1 MINGKKIIAVIP
13 ARGGSKGIKLKNLKK
28 INGKSL
34 IRITAEFVHK
44 CKFFDYATLSTDHN
58 KISKEAR
65 KYKIDI
71 VKRPKKLSGDKISDT
86 KVLLHAVEEIEK
98 FTKLNFDIVVMLHP
112 TSPLRKINDVRNC
125 IKMLIKKKY
134 DSVWTISK
142 TDSKFHPDKQLQ
154 LKKNKIKYYS
164 KKGPNIFYRQQL
176 DQVYYRNS
184 NAYVIRKN
192 FLKKKK
198 TLFSKNTGSVIVKSK
213 QISIDN
219 LEDINF
225 VKSLLK

>member
-1 MINGKKIIAVIP
+1 M
-13 ARGGSKGIKLKNLKK
+13 
-28 INGKSL
+28 
-34 IRITAEFVHK
+34 
-44 CKFFDYATLSTDHN
+44 
-58 KISKEAR
+58 
-65 KYKIDI
+65 
-71 VKRPKKLSGDKISDT
+71 
-86 KVLLHAVEEIEK
+86 
-98 FTKLNFDIVVMLHP
+98 
-112 TSPLRKINDVRNC
+112 
-125 IKMLIKKKY
+125 
-134 DSVWTISK
+134 WTISK

-176 DQVYYRNS
+176 DQLYHRNS
-184 NAYVIRKN
+184 NAYVISKN

-225 VKSLLK
+225 AKSLLK

>member
-34 IRITAEFVHK
+34 VRITADFTHN
-44 CKFFDYATLSTDHN
+44 CKFFDYVALSTDHN
-58 KISKEAR
+58 KISHEAR
-65 KYKIDI
+65 KCKINI

-98 FTKLNFDIVVMLHP
+98 NKKHNFDIVVMLHP

-125 IKMLIKKKY
+125 IKILIKKKY

-142 TDSKFHPDKQLQ
+142 TDPKFHPDKQLQ
-154 LKKNKIKYYS
+154 LKRNKIKYYS
-164 KKGPNIFYRQQL
+164 KKGPKIFYRQQL
-176 DQVYYRNS
+176 GQVYYRNS
-184 NAYVIRKN
+184 NAYVVSKK

-198 TLFSKNTGSVIVKSK
+198 TLFSKNTGSIIVRSK
-213 QISIDN
+213 QISIDS
-219 LEDINF
+219 LDDINF
-225 VKSLLK
+225 VKNILK

>member
-13 ARGGSKGIKLKNLKK
+13 ARGGSKGIKLKNLKR

-44 CKFFDYATLSTDHN
+44 CKFFDYAALSTDHN
-58 KISKEAR
+58 KISQEAR
-65 KYKIDI
+65 KYKINI

-86 KVLLHAVEEIEK
+86 KVLLHAIEQIEK

-176 DQVYYRNS
+176 DQVYHRNS
-184 NAYVIRKN
+184 NAYVISKN

-225 VKSLLK
+225 AKSLLK

>member
-34 IRITAEFVHK
+34 VRITAEFIHK
-44 CKFFDYATLSTDHN
+44 CKFFDYAALSTDNN
-58 KISKEAR
+58 KISQEAR
-65 KYKIDI
+65 KCKIDI
-71 VKRPKKLSGDKISDT
+71 VKRPKKLSGDRISDT
-86 KVLLHAVEEIEK
+86 KVLLHAVQEIEK
-98 FTKLNFDIVVMLHP
+98 FTKLDFDIVVMLHP

-125 IKMLIKKKY
+125 IKTLIKKKY

-164 KKGPNIFYRQQL
+164 KKGPKIFYRQQL

-184 NAYVIRKN
+184 NAYVVSKK

-198 TLFSKNTGSVIVKSK
+198 TLLSKNTGSIIVKSK
-213 QISIDN
+213 QLSIDS

-225 VKSLLK
+225 VENLLK

>member
-34 IRITAEFVHK
+34 VRITAEFVHN
-44 CKFFDYATLSTDHN
+44 CKFFDYVALSTDHS
-58 KISKEAR
+58 KIAQEAR
-65 KYKIDI
+65 KCKINI
-71 VKRPKKLSGDKISDT
+71 VKRPKKLSGDRISDT
-86 KVLLHAVEEIEK
+86 KVLLHAVGEIEK
-98 FTKLNFDIVVMLHP
+98 FTKINFDIVVMLHP

-125 IKMLIKKKY
+125 IKILIKKKY

-142 TDSKFHPDKQLQ
+142 TDSKFHPDKQLL

-164 KKGPNIFYRQQL
+164 KKGPSIFYRQQL
-176 DQVYYRNS
+176 DQVYFRNS
-184 NAYVIRKN
+184 NAYVVSKR

-198 TLFSKNTGSVIVKSK
+198 TLFSKNTGSIIVKSK
-213 QISIDN
+213 QISIDS

-225 VKSLLK
+225 VKNLLK